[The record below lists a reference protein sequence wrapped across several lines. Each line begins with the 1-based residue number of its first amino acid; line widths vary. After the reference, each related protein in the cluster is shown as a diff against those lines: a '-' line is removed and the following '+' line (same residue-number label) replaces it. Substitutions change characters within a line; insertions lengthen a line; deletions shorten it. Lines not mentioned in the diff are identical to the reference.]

1 MRRLP
6 PLLLAATVAGCAPTP
21 PPAPEPAAVPA
32 HWRAQASDT
41 RPQPAPAEWWKT
53 FADPQLD
60 RLVDQALRANA
71 EVGQAAARVLQARAA
86 QAGAEAELRPA
97 VNALAGV
104 DQVRLPAMRLGGQN
118 FAPEDDTWPYAGF
131 GFDYEV
137 DLLGRL
143 AKGAQSAAG
152 TAAAAEFERQQVR
165 QSVAQEVVKAYLE
178 LRHAE
183 ALSEIDAR
191 RADLAETLAAQ
202 ERRRLASGLSDR
214 QRVNEAERGVRDIRI
229 ARNRAEREREL
240 ARARLALLVSRP
252 ADTLALPN
260 RTAATPELAVEPD
273 LPASAV
279 GRRPDVQA
287 AWQRLLAATTDIER
301 AELERYPR
309 LTLTGLTGIA
319 ASGFSGWLAS
329 DAVGW
334 LVGAAGRLP
343 LYDGGRIQARVD
355 AAAAVRDERF
365 AAYRRAVY
373 LALAEVESAL
383 VEWQT
388 ARTALEFH
396 AGQLASRRQDAA
408 RRAEA
413 LELGRT
419 DRAELLRL
427 QLAASEEEAT
437 VITAGYQRM
446 QAYAAVQRALGR

>member
-6 PLLLAATVAGCAPTP
+6 PLFLAATVAACAPTP
-21 PPAPEPAAVPA
+21 PPAPEPVAVPA
-32 HWRAQASDT
+32 HWRAQAGNAQ
-41 RPQPAPAEWWKT
+41 PKPAPAEWWKT

-71 EVGQAAARVLQARAA
+71 DIGQAAARVLQAKAA

-97 VNALAGV
+97 VNAFAGV

-152 TAAAAEFERQQVR
+152 TAAAAEFERRQIR
-165 QSVAQEVVKAYLE
+165 QSVAHEVVKAYLE

-183 ALSEIDAR
+183 ALSEIDVR
-191 RADLAETLAAQ
+191 RADLAETLEEQ
-202 ERRRLASGLSDR
+202 EQRRLASGLSDR

-229 ARNRAEREREL
+229 ARSRAERDSEL

-252 ADTLALPN
+252 ANALALPS
-260 RTAATPELAVEPD
+260 RTAATTELTVEPD

-287 AWQRLLAATTDIER
+287 AWQRLLVATTDIER
-301 AELERYPR
+301 TELERYPR
-309 LTLTGLTGIA
+309 VTLTGLAGIV

-334 LVGAAGRLP
+334 IVGAAGRLP
-343 LYDGGRIQARVD
+343 LYDGGRVQARVD

-365 AAYRRAVY
+365 AAYRRSVY

-383 VEWQT
+383 IEWQT

-396 AGQLASRRQDAA
+396 ASQLASRRQDAA
-408 RRAEA
+408 RRAGA
-413 LELGRT
+413 LALGRASS
-419 DRAELLRL
+419 AEILRL
-427 QLAASEEEAT
+427 DLAAREAEAET
-437 VITAGYQRM
+437 QTADYQRSL
-446 QAYAAVQRALGR
+446 AYASVQRALGR

>member
-6 PLLLAATVAGCAPTP
+6 PLFLAAIVAACAPTSP
-21 PPAPEPAAVPA
+21 PTPEPVAVPA
-32 HWRAQASDT
+32 HWRAQAGDAQ
-41 RPQPAPAEWWKT
+41 PQPAPAEWWKT
-53 FADPQLD
+53 FGDPQLD

-71 EVGQAAARVLQARAA
+71 DIGQAAARVLQARAA
-86 QAGAEAELRPA
+86 LAGAEAELRPA
-97 VNALAGV
+97 VNAFAGV

-143 AKGAQSAAG
+143 AKGARSAAG
-152 TAAAAEFERQQVR
+152 AAAAAEFERQQVR
-165 QSVAQEVVKAYLE
+165 QSVAHEVVKAYLE

-183 ALSEIDAR
+183 TLAEIDAR
-191 RADLAETLAAQ
+191 RADLAETLAVQ

-229 ARNRAEREREL
+229 AQTQDQREREL

-252 ADTLALPN
+252 VDTLALPGRPGRAPN
-260 RTAATPELAVEPD
+260 LAVEAG

-287 AWQRLLAATTDIER
+287 AWQRLLAATTDIGR

-309 LTLTGLTGIA
+309 VTLTGLAGIV

-334 LVGAAGRLP
+334 IVGAAGRLP

-365 AAYRRAVY
+365 AAYRRSVY

-396 AGQLASRRQDAA
+396 ASQWASRRQDAA
-408 RRAEA
+408 RRSEA
-413 LELGRT
+413 LELGRAS
-419 DRAELLRL
+419 RAELLRL
-427 QLAASEEEAT
+427 QLAASDAE
-437 VITAGYQRM
+437 TAVSSANYQRM

>member
-6 PLLLAATVAGCAPTP
+6 PLLLAATVAACAPP
-21 PPAPEPAAVPA
+21 PPPKPEPATVPA
-32 HWRAQASDT
+32 HWRAQASET
-41 RPQPAPAEWWKT
+41 PPQPSPVEWWKT

-71 EVGQAAARVLQARAA
+71 DVGQAAARVMQARAA

-97 VNALAGV
+97 VNAFAGV
-104 DQVRLPAMRLGGQN
+104 DQVRLPAMRLGGQH
-118 FAPEDDTWPYAGF
+118 FAPENDTWPYAGF

-143 AKGAQSAAG
+143 TKGTRSAAG

-165 QSVAQEVVKAYLE
+165 QSVAHEVVKAYLD

-183 ALSEIDAR
+183 ALSESDAR
-191 RADLAETLAAQ
+191 RADLAETLAEL
-202 ERRRLASGLSDR
+202 ERRRLAAGLSDR
-214 QRVNEAERGVRDIRI
+214 QRVNEAERSVRDIRI
-229 ARNRAEREREL
+229 ARNRAEREKEL

-252 ADTLALPN
+252 AITLALPG
-260 RTAATPELAVEPD
+260 RTVKATTLAVEPD

-279 GRRPDVQA
+279 GRRPDVRA
-287 AWQRLLAATTDIER
+287 AWQRLLVATTDIER

-309 LTLTGLTGIA
+309 LTLTGLAGIV

-329 DAVGW
+329 DAVAW
-334 LVGAAGRLP
+334 IVRAAGRVP

-355 AAAAVRDERF
+355 AAAAARDERF

-396 AGQLASRRQDAA
+396 ADQLTSRRQDAA

-413 LELGRT
+413 LELGRI

-427 QLAASEEEAT
+427 QLAASDAEAA
-437 VITAGYQRM
+437 VITADYQRM